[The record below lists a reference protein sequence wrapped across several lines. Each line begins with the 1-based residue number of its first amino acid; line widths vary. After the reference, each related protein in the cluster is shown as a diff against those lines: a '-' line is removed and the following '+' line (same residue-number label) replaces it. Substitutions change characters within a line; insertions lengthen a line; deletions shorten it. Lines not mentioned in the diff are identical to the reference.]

1 MSSVT
6 ASSKKDDLVHP
17 FPNNP
22 RLAKFYVLEKVGE
35 GTYGEVY
42 KATDKTNG
50 RLVALKK
57 IRLGNEDDGVPSTS
71 IREISL
77 LKQLDDPNVVR
88 LYEVIHSGNDMVLV
102 FEYLE
107 DDLKKFMKKFR
118 QTRIDPMIVKSF
130 VYQLIKGIHTCHCL
144 GILHRDLKPQNLL
157 IKDGRIVKL
166 ADFGLARSFHNTI
179 PALTHEVV
187 TLWYRP
193 PEILLGSPEYA
204 TPVDIWS
211 IGCIWVELATQRP
224 MFPAD
229 CEIDQLYKIFQ
240 TFGTPD
246 DTVWPGVSSLP
257 YYKRTF
263 PKWSGN
269 HLSYFVPGLEPAGL
283 DLLTKM
289 FIYNPAD
296 RISAKAALNHPYF
309 DDLDKSK
316 Y

>member
-1 MSSVT
+1 MSFNSRPD
-6 ASSKKDDLVHP
+6 SYSNNNWDSKLS
-17 FPNNP
+17 
-22 RLAKFYVLEKVGE
+22 KFDILEKVGE
-35 GTYGEVY
+35 GTYGVVY
-42 KATDKTNG
+42 KAQDLQTG

-57 IRLGNEDDGVPSTS
+57 IRLANEDEGVPSTS

-77 LKQLDDPNVVR
+77 LKQLDHPNIVR
-88 LYEVIHSGNDMVLV
+88 LFEVIHSGNDLYLV
-102 FEYLE
+102 FEYL
-107 DDLKKFMKKFR
+107 DDDMKKFMRKFK

-130 VYQLIKGIHTCHCL
+130 VYQLIKGIHLCHAV

-157 IKDGRIVKL
+157 IEDNRIVKV
-166 ADFGLARSFHNTI
+166 ADFGLARSFTTPI

-187 TLWYRP
+187 TLWYRA
-193 PEILLGSPEYA
+193 PEILLGAPQYA

-211 IGCIWVELATQRP
+211 IGCIFVELATQRA

-229 CEIDQLYKIFQ
+229 SEIDQLYKIFQ

-257 YYKRTF
+257 YYKKTF

-269 HLSYFVPGLEPAGL
+269 HLSYFVPGLEPSGL

-309 DDLDKSK
+309 DDLDKTK
-316 Y
+316 L